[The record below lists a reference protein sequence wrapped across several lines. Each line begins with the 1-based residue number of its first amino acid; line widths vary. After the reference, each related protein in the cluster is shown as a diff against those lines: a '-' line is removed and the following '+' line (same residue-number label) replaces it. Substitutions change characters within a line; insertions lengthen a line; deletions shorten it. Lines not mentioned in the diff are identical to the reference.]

1 MHFNITFYSHHNE
14 IQPHIVSSLRQML
27 DEHNTHAKS
36 FRMARDRLA
45 DNEVHNVK
53 LKLVANREKDGRTY
67 NVPTVLEVAALIAV
81 ILIRIQEEILF
92 LRLEM
97 ANYKRYMNCILV
109 I

>member
-1 MHFNITFYSHHNE
+1 MGMCSTMWGNFGLFSCLI
-14 IQPHIVSSLRQML
+14 
-27 DEHNTHAKS
+27 
-36 FRMARDRLA
+36 RLA